1 MKSLKNKNKKAAF
14 EMSMTTVVII
24 VLAMTMLIL
33 GLTLVKKVMSMG
45 TGIIDIT
52 DAGVKSKLNKMLG
65 EEGRDVTIGLPDK
78 TAVISPGGKGNAP
91 LIVDTSGM
99 GAGIGPED
107 LKYVV
112 SLSDQGTCDKGIV
125 KDFFITTLDKE
136 LEFDD
141 WEAGIAYASI
151 LIEVPKGAK
160 LCTQKVGIEI
170 KGADQSIKSS
180 FTLNI
185 AKTGII

>member
-1 MKSLKNKNKKAAF
+1 MKSLLKNKRAAF

-33 GLTLVKKVMSMG
+33 GLTLVRKVMTMG

-78 TAVISPGGKGNAP
+78 TAVISPGNKGNAP
-91 LIVDTSGM
+91 LVVDTSGM
-99 GAGIGPED
+99 GSTIGPED
-107 LKYVV
+107 LKYVI
-112 SLSDQGTCDKGIV
+112 SLSDQGTCDKGLV
-125 KDFFITTLDKE
+125 ESYFVTPLDKE

-151 LIEVPKGAK
+151 LMEVPKGAK
-160 LCTQKVGIEI
+160 LCTQKIGVEI
-170 KGADQSIKSS
+170 KGADQSLKSS
-180 FTLNI
+180 FTLDI
-185 AKTGII
+185 AKTGLF